1 MLTGGEIKKMVALLV
16 GFCVGI
22 IETQPKRSFFIASSE
37 LPPF

>member
-1 MLTGGEIKKMVALLV
+1 MLTGGDIKKVGALLV